1 MILDVVQWTTGDGS
15 GEIFISRVSFGIFLL
30 DVSVDA
36 VQSKYLPTSKVR
48 TMNSNIGGR
57 LPACLPACQV
67 IVTIPPPACRSSEQ
81 PLQFFHP
88 AGASAAMQR
97 SGRLSG
103 VDLGTPAAP
112 EMTDRTNWEELEIF
126 HVGNDR

>member
-1 MILDVVQWTTGDGS
+1 M
-15 GEIFISRVSFGIFLL
+15 SFGIFVL
-30 DVSVDA
+30 DVSVAA
-36 VQSKYLPTSKVR
+36 VHSKYLPTSKVR
-48 TMNSNIGGR
+48 NMNSNIGGR
-57 LPACLPACQV
+57 LLACLSRHSND
-67 IVTIPPPACRSSEQ
+67 PACRTSEQ